1 MDQKSNPQRK
11 GYKSTPELIDKDDSR
26 TIERQHIVRDKLKNI
41 CGPNQNVDDL
51 LNSLET
57 YCLIIL
63 QSLK

>member
-1 MDQKSNPQRK
+1 MDQKSYLKRK
-11 GYKSTPELIDKDDSR
+11 GYESTPELIDKDDSR
-26 TIERQHIVRDKLKNI
+26 TIEMQHIVRDKLKNI

-51 LNSLET
+51 LNSLEA

>member
-1 MDQKSNPQRK
+1 MNLVDSLEGQLR
-11 GYKSTPELIDKDDSR
+11 LKDF
-26 TIERQHIVRDKLKNI
+26 KLNSLLDI
-41 CGPNQNVDDL
+41 TTAINSNQNVDDL